1 MVNMENMLSSNW
13 SLHIYIP
20 GLQRIQFKNTEKRMV
35 CFVVLTNSEP
45 YQNFQH

>member
-20 GLQRIQFKNTEKRMV
+20 GLQKIQFKNTEKMNGV
-35 CFVVLTNSEP
+35 FCCVN
-45 YQNFQH
+45 